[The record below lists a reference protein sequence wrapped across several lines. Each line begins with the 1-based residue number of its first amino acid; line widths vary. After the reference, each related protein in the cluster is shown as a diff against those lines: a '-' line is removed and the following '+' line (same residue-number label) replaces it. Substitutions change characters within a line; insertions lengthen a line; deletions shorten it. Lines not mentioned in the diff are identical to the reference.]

1 MLCPFCRHPDT
12 KVVDKRD
19 NSENNLTRRR
29 RECESCSKRFTTYER
44 IENIELYVRKK
55 SGKLE
60 EFDRDKIKHGVMVA
74 LVNREIS
81 ERHVDDLVN
90 QVELQLLSLGKSE
103 VDSSVVGEIVLSK
116 LQELDPLGYLRFAS
130 VYNAFRSIAD
140 FKQAISNLEK
150 SNPIKD

>member
-1 MLCPFCRHPDT
+1 MLCPFCHHSDT

-29 RECESCSKRFTTYER
+29 RECESCGKRFTTYER
-44 IENIELYVRKK
+44 IENIDLYVRKK

-60 EFDRDKIKHGVMVA
+60 EFNRDKIKHGVMIA

-81 ERHVDDLVN
+81 ERQVDDLVN
-90 QVELQLLSLGKSE
+90 QVELHLLSLGKNE
-103 VDSSVVGEIVLSK
+103 VESKVVGETVLSK

-130 VYNAFRSIAD
+130 VYNAFTNISD
-140 FKQAISNLEK
+140 FKAAISKLEE
-150 SNPIKD
+150 NV